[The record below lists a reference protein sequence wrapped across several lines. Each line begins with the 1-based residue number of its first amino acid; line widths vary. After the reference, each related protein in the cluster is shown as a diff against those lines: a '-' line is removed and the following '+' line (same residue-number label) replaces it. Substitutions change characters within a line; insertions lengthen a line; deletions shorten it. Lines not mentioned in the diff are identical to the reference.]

1 MLLSVSSQSAASL
14 MLPTCLFINRGFAM
28 KFPYGT
34 ADFRAIRSEGYYYA
48 DRTLRIRALEDAGK
62 QLLFL
67 RPRRFG
73 KTVWLTTLENYYDL
87 ARIDEFDALFGGLAI
102 GRDPTTRRNSYFV
115 LRWDFSMVDASGSL
129 AEIRQALH
137 DHLNSRARAF
147 FTYYRKQFGNSEFSL
162 RDENGVVALE
172 AAANAARAHG
182 HDLYLLIDEYDN
194 FANEL
199 MQVRRA
205 DYDALVSGEGLLKTV
220 FKAVKALASGAGI
233 DRVFVTGVSPVV
245 LADISSGYNVAENL
259 SLDTRFVDLCG
270 FTEAEIA
277 AVLVQ
282 LAAEGGQNQEWSA
295 RMLAT
300 MRIWYNGYRFGYE
313 PGPGLY
319 NPTLALY
326 FFKQLANT
334 GAPPREMLDSN
345 LAMDRNRIDFVA
357 RQPHGQEL
365 IGTALDPEHPP
376 VIASLA
382 HHFGVED
389 MCHAPRDAPFL
400 GSLLYFLGALTLK
413 DQDAM
418 GRLVLR
424 VPNLV
429 VRKLYVEKF
438 RDQIFPE
445 YPERE
450 SLRAAAEGFYTSGD
464 LAPLI
469 AVLEAQHLRV
479 FDNRDYRWSNELT
492 VKTVFLIALFADIF
506 YVMDSET
513 AIDRGH
519 ADLSLIVRDEMR
531 RFALL
536 DHLMEFKY
544 LSLPALGLA
553 GAELR
558 EASTETLATLPSV
571 AVLLDEAETQLA
583 VHRRGLDKAYGERL
597 HLHSHA
603 VVALGFERLVW
614 RSTPG
619 PRNMRRQC
627 A

>member
-1 MLLSVSSQSAASL
+1 
-14 MLPTCLFINRGFAM
+14 M

-34 ADFRAIRSEGYYYA
+34 ADFHKIISEGYYYA
-48 DRTLRIRALEDAGK
+48 DRTERIRTLENVGD
-62 QLLFL
+62 QVLFL

-73 KTVWLTTLENYYDL
+73 KTAWLTTLENYYDL
-87 ARIDEFDALFGGLAI
+87 ARAEEFDTLFGELAI
-102 GRDPTTRRNSYFV
+102 GQAPTERHNQYFV

-137 DHLNSRARAF
+137 NHINAQVADFGVR
-147 FTYYRKQFGNSEFSL
+147 YRKQLGVDL
-162 RDENGVVALE
+162 RYHPSDGLVALR
-172 AAANAARAHG
+172 AAVSAARAQG

-199 MQVRRA
+199 MHGRRA

-220 FKAVKALASGAGI
+220 FKAVKFLASGAGI
-233 DRVFVTGVSPVV
+233 DRVFITGVSPVV
-245 LADISSGYNVAENL
+245 LADISSGYNVSENL
-259 SLDTRFVDLCG
+259 SLDARFIDLCG
-270 FTEAEIA
+270 FTEAEII
-277 AVLVQ
+277 AVIDQ
-282 LAAEGGQNQEWSA
+282 LAAEQGRDHTWSE

-300 MRIWYNGYRFGYE
+300 MRTWYNGYRFGYE

-326 FFKQLANT
+326 FFKHLATT
-334 GAPPREMLDSN
+334 GQPPREMLDSN

-357 RQPHGQEL
+357 RQPHGQAL
-365 IGTALDPEHPP
+365 IGAALDPEHPP

-382 HHFGVED
+382 HRFGVED
-389 MCHAPRDAPFL
+389 MRRAPKDAPFL

-418 GRLVLR
+418 GRLVMG

-429 VRKLYVEKF
+429 IRKLYVEKF
-438 RDQIFPE
+438 RDQLFPE

-450 SLRAAAEGFYTSGD
+450 SLRAAAEGFYSSGEI
-464 LAPLI
+464 APLI
-469 AVLEAQHLRV
+469 EVLEANHLRV

-492 VKTVFLIALFADIF
+492 VKTVFLVALFADIF

-513 AIDRGH
+513 AIARGH
-519 ADLSLIVRDEMR
+519 GDLSLMVREEMR

-536 DHLMEFKY
+536 DHLLQFKY
-544 LSLPALGLA
+544 LSLQDLNLSGESVREQPRDALAALPVVASALDTAEAQLARHRLGL
-553 GAELR
+553 E
-558 EASTETLATLPSV
+558 
-571 AVLLDEAETQLA
+571 Q
-583 VHRRGLDKAYGERL
+583 AYGERL
-597 HLHSHA
+597 RLHTHA

-614 RSTPG
+614 RSSPG
-619 PRNMRRQC
+619 LG

>member
-1 MLLSVSSQSAASL
+1 
-14 MLPTCLFINRGFAM
+14 M

-34 ADFRAIRSEGYYYA
+34 ADFNAIRMEGYYYA
-48 DRTLRIRALEDAGK
+48 DRTARIRALEEAGK

-73 KTVWLTTLENYYDL
+73 KTAWLTTLENYYDL
-87 ARIDEFDALFGGLAI
+87 ARAGEFDALFGGLAI
-102 GRDPTTRRNSYFV
+102 GREPTVRRNRYFV

-129 AEIRQALH
+129 AEIRLALH
-137 DHLNSRARAF
+137 NHINAQVADFWVRYGDRLGGDLQTHPSDGLVAFRAAV
-147 FTYYRKQFGNSEFSL
+147 S
-162 RDENGVVALE
+162 
-172 AAANAARAHG
+172 AARAQG

-199 MQVRRA
+199 MQGRRA
-205 DYDALVSGEGLLKTV
+205 EYEALVSGEGLLKTV
-220 FKAVKALASGAGI
+220 FKAVKSLASGAGI
-233 DRVFVTGVSPVV
+233 DRVFITGVSPVV
-245 LADISSGYNVAENL
+245 LADISSGYNVSKDV
-259 SLDTRFVDLCG
+259 SLDARFIDLCG

-277 AVLVQ
+277 AVLDQ
-282 LAAEGGQNQEWSA
+282 LAAEQAHDQNWSA

-300 MRIWYNGYRFGYE
+300 MRTWYNGYRFGYE

-326 FFKQLANT
+326 FFDALATT
-334 GAPPREMLDSN
+334 GQPPREMLDSN

-357 RQPHGQEL
+357 RQPHGGEL
-365 IGTALDPEHPP
+365 IGAALDPEHPP

-382 HHFGVED
+382 HRFGVED
-389 MCHAPRDAPFL
+389 MRRAPKDAPFL

-413 DQDAM
+413 DLDAM
-418 GRLVLR
+418 GRLVLG

-429 VRKLYVEKF
+429 IRKLYVETF
-438 RDQIFPE
+438 RDRLFPA

-450 SLRAAAEGFYTSGD
+450 SLRAAAENFYTSGD

-469 AVLEAQHLRV
+469 EVLEANHLRV

-492 VKTVFLIALFADIF
+492 VKTVFLVALFADIF

-519 ADLSLIVRDEMR
+519 ADLSLIVREEMR

-536 DHLMEFKY
+536 DHLLEFKY
-544 LSLPALGLA
+544 LSLPDIGQSADWLRERSREELADLPQVAAALDSAEAQLAGYRLGL
-553 GAELR
+553 E
-558 EASTETLATLPSV
+558 
-571 AVLLDEAETQLA
+571 Q
-583 VHRRGLDKAYGERL
+583 AYAQRLRL
-597 HLHSHA
+597 HTHA

-614 RSTPG
+614 RSTG
-619 PRNMRRQC
+619 
-627 A
+627 

>member
-1 MLLSVSSQSAASL
+1 
-14 MLPTCLFINRGFAM
+14 M

-34 ADFRAIRSEGYYYA
+34 ADFHKIISEGYYYA
-48 DRTLRIRALEDAGK
+48 DRTECIRTLEDVGD
-62 QLLFL
+62 QVLFL

-73 KTVWLTTLENYYDL
+73 KTAWLTTLENYYDL
-87 ARIDEFDALFGGLAI
+87 ARAEEFDTLFGKLAI
-102 GRDPTTRRNSYFV
+102 GRAPTERHNQYFV
-115 LRWDFSMVDASGSL
+115 LRWDFSMVDASGGL

-137 DHLNSRARAF
+137 NHINAQVADFGVRYATQLGRDLRYHQSDGLVALRAAVSTARA
-147 FTYYRKQFGNSEFSL
+147 Q
-162 RDENGVVALE
+162 
-172 AAANAARAHG
+172 G

-199 MQVRRA
+199 MHGRRA

-220 FKAVKALASGAGI
+220 FKAVKFLASGAGI
-233 DRVFVTGVSPVV
+233 DRVFITGVSPVV
-245 LADISSGYNVAENL
+245 LADISSGYNVSENL
-259 SLDTRFVDLCG
+259 SLDARFIDLCG
-270 FTEAEIA
+270 FTEAEIT
-277 AVLVQ
+277 AVLDQ
-282 LAAEGGQNQEWSA
+282 LAAEQGRDHAWSE

-300 MRIWYNGYRFGYE
+300 MRTWYNGYRFGYE

-326 FFKQLANT
+326 FFKHLAAT
-334 GAPPREMLDSN
+334 GQPPREMLDSN

-357 RQPHGQEL
+357 RQPHGQAL
-365 IGTALDPEHPP
+365 IGAALDPEHPP

-382 HHFGVED
+382 HRFGVED
-389 MCHAPRDAPFL
+389 MRRAPKDAPFL

-418 GRLVLR
+418 GRLVMG

-429 VRKLYVEKF
+429 IRKLYVEKF
-438 RDQIFPE
+438 RDQLFPE

-450 SLRAAAEGFYTSGD
+450 SLRAAADGFYTSGD
-464 LAPLI
+464 IAPLI
-469 AVLEAQHLRV
+469 EVLEENHLRV

-492 VKTVFLIALFADIF
+492 VKTVFLVALFADIF

-513 AIDRGH
+513 AIARGH
-519 ADLSLIVRDEMR
+519 GDLSLIVREEMR

-536 DHLMEFKY
+536 DHLLEFKY
-544 LSLPALGLA
+544 LSLQDLNLGGESVREQPHDALAALPLVASALDTAEDQLARHRLGL
-553 GAELR
+553 E
-558 EASTETLATLPSV
+558 
-571 AVLLDEAETQLA
+571 
-583 VHRRGLDKAYGERL
+583 HAYGQHLRL
-597 HLHSHA
+597 HTHA

-614 RSTPG
+614 RSSPG
-619 PRNMRRQC
+619 QG

>member
-1 MLLSVSSQSAASL
+1 
-14 MLPTCLFINRGFAM
+14 M

-34 ADFRAIRSEGYYYA
+34 ADFNAIRTEGYYYA
-48 DRTLRIRALEDAGK
+48 DRTACIRALEDAGK

-73 KTVWLTTLENYYDL
+73 KTAWLTTLENYYDL
-87 ARIDEFDALFGGLAI
+87 ARAGEFDALFGSLAI
-102 GRDPTTRRNSYFV
+102 GREPTARSNSYFV
-115 LRWDFSMVDASGSL
+115 LRWDFSMVDASGNL

-137 DHLNSRARAF
+137 NHINAQVADFGVRYADRLGGALQAHPSDGLVAFRAAV
-147 FTYYRKQFGNSEFSL
+147 S
-162 RDENGVVALE
+162 
-172 AAANAARAHG
+172 AARAYG

-199 MQVRRA
+199 MQGRQA
-205 DYDALVSGEGLLKTV
+205 DYEALVSGEGLLKTV
-220 FKAVKALASGAGI
+220 FKAVKSLASGTGI

-245 LADISSGYNVAENL
+245 LADISSGYNVSEDI
-259 SLDTRFVDLCG
+259 SLDARFIDLCG
-270 FTEAEIA
+270 FTEAEVA
-277 AVLVQ
+277 AVLDQ
-282 LAAEGGQNQEWSA
+282 IAGEQGRDRNWSGG
-295 RMLAT
+295 MLAT
-300 MRIWYNGYRFGYE
+300 MRTWYNGYRFGYE

-326 FFKQLANT
+326 FFKDLATT

-357 RQPHGQEL
+357 RQPHGSEL
-365 IGTALDPEHPP
+365 IGAALDPEHPP

-382 HHFGVED
+382 HRFGVED
-389 MCHAPRDAPFL
+389 MRRAPKDAPFL

-413 DQDAM
+413 DQTAF
-418 GRLVLR
+418 GELVLGI
-424 VPNLV
+424 PNLV
-429 VRKLYVEKF
+429 IRKLYVEKLH
-438 RDQIFPE
+438 DQLFPE

-450 SLRAAAEGFYTSGD
+450 SLREAAKVLYTQGH

-469 AVLEAQHLRV
+469 EVLEANHLRV

-492 VKTVFLIALFADIF
+492 VKTVFLVALFADIF

-519 ADLSLIVRDEMR
+519 ADLSLMVREEMR

-536 DHLMEFKY
+536 DHLLEFKY
-544 LSLPALGLA
+544 LSLQDVGEPAEWLRKQSREELA
-553 GAELR
+553 A
-558 EASTETLATLPSV
+558 LPSV
-571 AVLLDEAETQLA
+571 AAALDSSESQLA
-583 VHRRGLDKAYGERL
+583 RYRQGLEQSYGQRLRL
-597 HLHSHA
+597 HTHA

-614 RSTPG
+614 RSAPG
-619 PRNMRRQC
+619 LANETQQPRRC
-627 A
+627 DE